1 MTEPWGKHCHE
12 CNQLDFLP
20 VFCYRCEQTF
30 CKNCGPPSCHTCKLV
45 NSSFDNVPSN
55 STPKDYPFY
64 LCSLKTCKIREKT
77 PIICPVCSRQFCVKH
92 RSGLDHFCQ
101 KPEKSVEE
109 QKDHDDQLSEIQKA
123 VKHSKSVQQPTTK
136 KPVVSRRIKKNT
148 ATSRKVA
155 LMKMKG
161 TAKGKNSICE
171 GERLYLNVDFE
182 KIVKPVFVDKCWS
195 VGRCLDE
202 ICGILGVVNRNNEVC
217 IDDKLKISLDGIEFL
232 EFESKIVNELQPG
245 DTVYIL

>member
-1 MTEPWGKHCHE
+1 
-12 CNQLDFLP
+12 
-20 VFCYRCEQTF
+20 
-30 CKNCGPPSCHTCKLV
+30 
-45 NSSFDNVPSN
+45 
-55 STPKDYPFY
+55 
-64 LCSLKTCKIREKT
+64 
-77 PIICPVCSRQFCVKH
+77 VKH

-123 VKHSKSVQQPTTK
+123 VNHSKSVQQPTTK

-161 TAKGKNSICE
+161 KAKGKNSICE
-171 GERLYLNVDFE
+171 GERLYLNVDLE

-202 ICGILGVVNRNNEVC
+202 ICGLLGVVNRNNEVC
-217 IDDKLKISLDGIEFL
+217 IDDQLRISLDGIEFL
-232 EFESKIVNELQPG
+232 EFESKIVNEVQPG